1 MLSET
6 IRNAFRDAR
15 KPITA
20 MVVSAALLTGIA
32 VHEGYREESYIPVKT
47 DQGSDI
53 PTIGYGTTINKDGTP
68 VKLGQTITRE
78 EAWKLLEAQ
87 TNDKYANVIK
97 KCIKVPLHQYEFD
110 AYVSLSYNIG
120 VGKNGF
126 CGSTLVKKL
135 NAKDYA
141 GACKEILRW
150 DRFKGKPLKGLTNRR
165 QIEYNKCM
173 GTSK

>member
-32 VHEGYREESYIPVKT
+32 VHEGYREEAYIPVKT
-47 DQGSDI
+47 AQGSDV
-53 PTIGYGTTINKDGTP
+53 PTIGYGTTVNKNGTP
-68 VKLGQTITRE
+68 VQLGQTITRK
-78 EAWKLLEAQ
+78 EAWKLLEVQ

-120 VGKNGF
+120 TGAF

-135 NAKDYA
+135 NTKDYA
-141 GACKEILRW
+141 GACKETLRW
-150 DRFKGKPLKGLTNRR
+150 DKFKGKPLKGLTIRR
-165 QIEYNKCM
+165 QTEYNKCT
-173 GTSK
+173 GISK